1 MSFSKTDRQIEVE
14 TLLRSTGQNMSE
26 DIIDEI
32 LRSVGT
38 DDKFIE
44 EEQTL
49 NSESLIKLQIVN
61 ETDWRKRAILSAM
74 LISKSL
80 E

>member
-14 TLLRSTGQNMSE
+14 TLLRSTGQNLSE
-26 DIIDEI
+26 DVIDEI

-38 DDKFIE
+38 DEKFIE
-44 EEQTL
+44 EEEML
-49 NSESLIKLQIVN
+49 NAESLIKLQIIN
-61 ETDWRKRAILSAM
+61 EKDWKKKTILSAM